1 MLIPSYWAEASLKV
15 KHENRKMTVR
25 RFGWSE
31 LSQEDAQR
39 HAESRAQE
47 AVHGLMAGEKLA
59 RREPKVAY
67 NGAQGVPIREEV
79 LSRHKDAV
87 ITRNLYGARCLNTPN
102 VLFADIDFV
111 VPRKP
116 IYFFWSVFF
125 LVLITFLVAYNIVGL
140 GLACLLSLT
149 TWFLSH
155 HFSTWLWTQDLKTQ
169 PSAEQSAM
177 QRVDTFLDKHPE
189 WHLRIYRTPAGLR
202 LLAMHKTFGPDEPEV
217 ASVFKEIQAD
227 KIYVQMCSNQHC
239 FRARVSAKPWRIGI
253 ASHLKP
259 RPGVWPIK
267 PERLPERLRWV
278 EEYERQAAAFA
289 SCRFLMAK
297 GSDYVDPAVEE
308 IRQLHDDLCRAHSDL
323 PLA

>member
-1 MLIPSYWAEASLKV
+1 MLIPSYWAEASV
-15 KHENRKMTVR
+15 KARRENRQMTIR

-31 LSQEDAQR
+31 LNQEEAQH

-47 AVHGLMAGEKLA
+47 ALERLMAGEKLE

-79 LSRHKDAV
+79 LSRHNDAV

-111 VPRKP
+111 VPSKP
-116 IYFFWSVFF
+116 KLFYSSVFF
-125 LVLITFLVAYNIVGL
+125 VVISVFLVAYNIVGL
-140 GLACLLSLT
+140 GLTCLLSLA

-155 HFSTWLWTQDLKTQ
+155 HLGTWIWTQHLKTQ

-202 LLAMHKTFGPDEPEV
+202 LLAMHKTFGPDEPTV

-239 FRARVSAKPWRIGI
+239 FRARVSPKPWRIGI

-267 PERLPERLRWV
+267 PERLPERIRWV
-278 EEYERQAAAFA
+278 EEYERQAVAYA
-289 SCRFLMAK
+289 SCRFLIAK
-297 GSDYVDPAVEE
+297 GSNRVDSAVEE
-308 IRQLHDDLCRAHSDL
+308 IRQLHDDLCQAHSDL